1 MLSGESNAG
10 EWWKTTIGLI
20 GKKATLHAQH
30 TCFVDFFTVVSHDY
44 NVKLPEATRFSEE
57 MSYMFSFTSFS
68 LSLIF
73 TLGDRYLFP
82 FCHCRYKIFMLFF
95 QPKNVSF
102 VFCFFLSLT
111 LNLSLSFVRWAS
123 LACLLLSLFLCLSLS
138 LYFKY
143 VDMTIN
149 LSLIL

>member
-30 TCFVDFFTVVSHDY
+30 TCFVDFFTVVLHDY

-102 VFCFFLSLT
+102 VLFCFFFISNSKSLSVFCSLGFPGLPPT
-111 LNLSLSFVRWAS
+111 FSFSLSFS
-123 LACLLLSLFLCLSLS
+123 FPIFQICGH
-138 LYFKY
+138 
-143 VDMTIN
+143 DN
-149 LSLIL
+149 

>member
-10 EWWKTTIGLI
+10 ERWKTTIGLI

-30 TCFVDFFTVVSHDY
+30 TCFLHFFTVVLHDY
-44 NVKLPEATRFSEE
+44 NVKLPEVTRFSEE

-73 TLGDRYLFP
+73 TLGGRYLFP
-82 FCHCRYKIFMLFF
+82 FCHRRYKMFMLFF

-102 VFCFFLSLT
+102 VFFFFIFNSR
-111 LNLSLSFVRWAS
+111 SLSFFCS
-123 LACLLLSLFLCLSLS
+123 LGFPGLPPTFPFSLS
-138 LYFKY
+138 FSFSIFQICGH
-143 VDMTIN
+143 DN
-149 LSLIL
+149 